1 MKTTDV
7 QDVDLQEYARKP
19 APDTSNSSG
28 FHLALIIIGGTIGF
42 AIFIVA
48 AQIGGSLGYA
58 KAGAAFAIG
67 SLILGIMGAMT
78 SYIGAKTR
86 LSTYLLTE
94 FAFGQQGAKLV
105 NLAVAA
111 SLIGWYGVISSTLG
125 QVTTSMLSESFGLHI
140 PEVLAVIIASALM
153 IWVTVIG
160 FKGVDK
166 LALILVPLMI
176 LFIAFAAY
184 MALAKADGS
193 NQLAEAG
200 FTFKT
205 AISAVVGSYIA
216 GVIIQPDYSRFAVNP
231 RQAVIGVFIALGIM
245 FPLIQF
251 FSAVPSMALGEPD
264 IVQVMVGLGII
275 LPAFFLLFLGAW
287 SSNVLCLYSSG
298 LSVATIAKRTP
309 FSKIIIVIGIIG
321 TALAFL
327 PAQAYLVNFLVLLGV
342 AIPPIGAIY
351 IVETAFFRRFR
362 MNIEALAQEPIIR
375 WQAFAAWISGGV
387 IGYLSSKEII
397 GIFDIASIDS
407 LVVSSLVYVALNFN
421 RFKRS

>member
-125 QVTTSMLSESFGLHI
+125 QATTSMLSESFGLHI

-287 SSNVLCLYSSG
+287 SSNCLLYTSPSP
-298 LSVATIAKRTP
+298 R
-309 FSKIIIVIGIIG
+309 
-321 TALAFL
+321 
-327 PAQAYLVNFLVLLGV
+327 
-342 AIPPIGAIY
+342 
-351 IVETAFFRRFR
+351 
-362 MNIEALAQEPIIR
+362 
-375 WQAFAAWISGGV
+375 
-387 IGYLSSKEII
+387 
-397 GIFDIASIDS
+397 DS
-407 LVVSSLVYVALNFN
+407 
-421 RFKRS
+421 